1 MALFGISEE
10 EIKKREDQVIRQKAD
25 LDARQYKLS
34 QDEKALK
41 EAMSQF
47 EERSSAQTLLLN
59 NDRKA
64 FNKERQRERA
74 ALQAERDAFIQ
85 QKEAAFLKLD
95 ELRAEIAQK
104 SEEENNKI
112 EADKQELHLQQLEF
126 VKQQAKAKNNFVTQ
140 QKEAFK
146 EAFETRDAEL
156 QAWQDRIEKKEAE
169 LAEKIKEF
177 YQKEGKLAER
187 EINVTEREEKVD
199 AGLADRVHALAEENK
214 RQHEANQ
221 AEAERLKEWANQ
233 LALQED
239 EQKKVKDSLR
249 VREAAIL
256 DAEQERDT
264 NYSDERH
271 ALDIELKEK
280 RQQHIQ
286 MLEKERASSVGDVEN
301 ELAKLRETRLA
312 SIKQDEEIEVAR
324 IRGIIVAEKEAWE
337 AEKKAQEV
345 KLQNDKNEIAQKEGA
360 LSSWENKLNRLQSE
374 LDQEKARL
382 QELEVRYKEQYAI
395 NQERLEKQID
405 EERQRLEAQEKSNQE
420 ELDKATAR
428 LDKHKE
434 RYDSKVSEREE
445 NIEDEVRVRIAEER
459 KRLIADKED
468 AVKNN
473 VTLQAAISTLRE
485 RIASY
490 EHLETLLNGRTPQ
503 DIISEN
509 NTLQEKINQ
518 KDAELAKR
526 PAPDTR
532 DRLEELERK
541 YAVLE
546 KQKTDVENQLK
557 NYDTIE
563 INKLQSENAQLKQV
577 KENLEGTSEMWKNAA
592 EEAQAELKR
601 LRAAY
606 ERPQEVEARYKEIE
620 MPYFTGA
627 DVKQPQKAESPVDEL
642 EWLQGI
648 NKKCDTYGLHF
659 NPRILKAFHTA
670 LKTAEWSPLTVLAG
684 VSGTGKSELPRL
696 YSHFGGIFFEPLSVQ
711 PNWDSQESM
720 LGFFNS
726 IDNKFDAQPVLR
738 FLAQSQKE
746 WSDDYPGLKD
756 AVCMVLLDEMNL
768 AHPELYFA
776 EFLSKLELRR
786 GKKAKEV
793 PTLPVKIGAGM
804 KPYELP
810 LGHNILWTG
819 TMNQDETTKSLSDK
833 VLDRSIIIHFP
844 RPTEL
849 KRRLELKSLDGRNRG
864 SLLHKVTWNSWL
876 MQKSLFT
883 DEEVAPFKKFIED
896 MNNALGKVGRAIGH
910 RVWQSVEYYMANY
923 PDVRA
928 AKAGD
933 DKQALAQA
941 MHIAFEDQLVQKV
954 MPKLRG
960 IDTRG
965 ASKTE
970 CLDKIREQINAGVNE
985 QGFNL
990 VEDFDLARELGYGQ
1004 FIWQSANYLKESQDD
1019 MNS

>member
-1 MALFGISEE
+1 MIMAFWGMNEKELKAEAERLRVEEIRLKNREE
-10 EIKKREDQVIRQKAD
+10 ELNSQERVLATAQKI
-25 LDARQYKLS
+25 
-34 QDEKALK
+34 
-41 EAMSQF
+41 F
-47 EERSSAQTLLLN
+47 
-59 NDRKA
+59 
-64 FNKERQRERA
+64 
-74 ALQAERDAFIQ
+74 QAEQQAHENDKKTFIKTSQKTRDKIA
-85 QKEAAFLKLD
+85 KENEQL
-95 ELRAEIAQK
+95 EQRR
-104 SEEENNKI
+104 
-112 EADKQELHLQQLEF
+112 QELTKLE
-126 VKQQAKAKNNFVTQ
+126 AEAKNNFAQ
-140 QKEAFK
+140 AQNEAFK
-146 EAFETRDAEL
+146 EVIETRISALDERKKELDEL
-156 QAWQDRIEKKEAE
+156 QKQIEIRLQE
-169 LAEKIKEF
+169 LSTR
-177 YQKEGKLAER
+177 EG
-187 EINVTEREEKVD
+187 EISQRDLIVTEREQKAN
-199 AGLADRVHALAEENK
+199 AGFADKATALATENQ
-214 RQHEANQ
+214 RQHEANI
-221 AEAERLKEWANQ
+221 AEANRLKEKADSLARKLDELKSYEERLVKREEEIRCAEIDRKHGYAEERSKLDQEFAQKRTEFEKAIAECHSKAKSELEGEISGLRVQKLESLSVEMETERKRVQAEIESARNTFLSEKNSAEQELAQQRTALEILRGTLSALESELAGRKQQLERDEKRIEHQEERNQERYNARYEKIDDEVADRIQEAKANFEAQ
-233 LALQED
+233 LAD
-239 EQKKVKDSLR
+239 SKKENARLLDSLR
-249 VREAAIL
+249 IQSELAGAFEILKRQLGDQDPSKIILKLNSQTDELTRLREELATRPTDEMRTRFEAL
-256 DAEQERDT
+256 DAENKNLKQKVE
-264 NYSDERH
+264 
-271 ALDIELKEK
+271 ELKNQLSSTNTEIAEVGELK
-280 RQQHIQ
+280 RKNSE
-286 MLEKERASSVGDVEN
+286 LEDENKSLSQRAS
-301 ELAKLRETRLA
+301 L
-312 SIKQDEEIEVAR
+312 
-324 IRGIIVAEKEAWE
+324 WE
-337 AEKKAQEV
+337 AAS
-345 KLQNDKNEIAQKEGA
+345 N
-360 LSSWENKLNRLQSE
+360 
-374 LDQEKARL
+374 
-382 QELEVRYKEQYAI
+382 
-395 NQERLEKQID
+395 
-405 EERQRLEAQEKSNQE
+405 EAQE
-420 ELDKATAR
+420 EL
-428 LDKHKE
+428 
-434 RYDSKVSEREE
+434 
-445 NIEDEVRVRIAEER
+445 
-459 KRLIADKED
+459 
-468 AVKNN
+468 
-473 VTLQAAISTLRE
+473 Q
-485 RIASY
+485 
-490 EHLETLLNGRTPQ
+490 
-503 DIISEN
+503 
-509 NTLQEKINQ
+509 
-518 KDAELAKR
+518 
-526 PAPDTR
+526 
-532 DRLEELERK
+532 
-541 YAVLE
+541 
-546 KQKTDVENQLK
+546 
-557 NYDTIE
+557 
-563 INKLQSENAQLKQV
+563 
-577 KENLEGTSEMWKNAA
+577 
-592 EEAQAELKR
+592 R

-810 LGHNILWTG
+810 LGRNILWTG

-965 ASKTE
+965 DSKTE
-970 CLDKIREQINAGVNE
+970 CLDKIRGQIIAGVNE

-990 VEDFDLARELGYGQ
+990 VEDFDLACELGYGQ